1 MLTPIQVA
9 VLITL
14 VAALLSVGYS
24 LNVLPR
30 DERRNRHRDGA
41 HGEKEGE
48 KERDEEETIIYI
60 HR

>member
-30 DERRNRHRDGA
+30 EEIRDRHRDGA
-41 HGEKEGE
+41 QGE
-48 KERDEEETIIYI
+48 KERDDEETIIYS
-60 HR
+60 RS

>member
-14 VAALLSVGYS
+14 IAALLSVGYS

-30 DERRNRHRDGA
+30 EERRNRPRDRA
-41 HGEKEGE
+41 RDR
-48 KERDEEETIIYI
+48 KERDDEEAIIYN
-60 HR
+60 RR

>member
-30 DERRNRHRDGA
+30 EERKNRHRA
-41 HGEKEGE
+41 RPQGE
-48 KERDEEETIIYI
+48 KERDDEETIIYN
-60 HR
+60 RR